1 MKSKNYILSVLAIGL
16 MTGSMVSCSDFLDTK
31 PSTSVDDTDVF
42 QTTSGAQSALNGCYY
57 QMRAY
62 GSGGANRGDDYGIPS
77 IQMISDMCGEDVMN
91 NGSGWYLY
99 NYNYWGE
106 TQANIFRTDQLW
118 TFHYRLVNNLNY
130 VITYVDD
137 SEGEDMD
144 KQYIKGQALA
154 LRGWA
159 YFDLARLYQQ
169 TYAIAKDMP
178 GVPIYTEPT
187 VDGTQGKPRGTLEET
202 YQQILSDLTTAESM
216 LEGFVRSSSYPNVFD
231 QTVVQGVLSQ
241 VYQVMNNWA
250 KSEEYAKKV
259 LAVYPLTTAEEYA
272 NGFNDHLTKSWIWG
286 IKQTEEQNMG
296 DYSPFAMWYN
306 GDRKCWTF
314 AGFILSDQFVDLFD
328 EDDIRFKQFE
338 NWSTGSGQTKKEFWI
353 SHKFRDNE
361 DCRGSMVVMRSDE
374 MLLNAAE
381 ACAHQGKDTE
391 AKALLWQ
398 LQDLRNAKRT
408 EASGDE
414 LIEAI
419 LKERRKELYG
429 EGFSLFDMLRTQKGL
444 ERTGNH
450 MDWGGLITLPAKS
463 WRFIFQLPG
472 AEMKNNKSL
481 VDEIWPAGDQNPFDG
496 VYEP

>member
-1 MKSKNYILSVLAIGL
+1 
-16 MTGSMVSCSDFLDTK
+16 
-31 PSTSVDDTDVF
+31 
-42 QTTSGAQSALNGCYY
+42 
-57 QMRAY
+57 MRAY

-118 TFHYRLVNNLNY
+118 TFHYRLVNNLNS

-259 LAVYPLTTAEEYA
+259 LAV
-272 NGFNDHLTKSWIWG
+272 
-286 IKQTEEQNMG
+286 
-296 DYSPFAMWYN
+296 
-306 GDRKCWTF
+306 
-314 AGFILSDQFVDLFD
+314 IL
-328 EDDIRFKQFE
+328 
-338 NWSTGSGQTKKEFWI
+338 
-353 SHKFRDNE
+353 
-361 DCRGSMVVMRSDE
+361 
-374 MLLNAAE
+374 
-381 ACAHQGKDTE
+381 
-391 AKALLWQ
+391 
-398 LQDLRNAKRT
+398 
-408 EASGDE
+408 
-414 LIEAI
+414 
-419 LKERRKELYG
+419 
-429 EGFSLFDMLRTQKGL
+429 
-444 ERTGNH
+444 
-450 MDWGGLITLPAKS
+450 
-463 WRFIFQLPG
+463 
-472 AEMKNNKSL
+472 
-481 VDEIWPAGDQNPFDG
+481 
-496 VYEP
+496 

>member
-1 MKSKNYILSVLAIGL
+1 MKSKNYILSVLATGL

-118 TFHYRLVNNLNY
+118 TFHYRLVNNLNS

-178 GVPIYTEPT
+178 GVPVYTEPT

-296 DYSPFAMWYN
+296 DYSPLLCGTTVIVNVGLLQA
-306 GDRKCWTF
+306 
-314 AGFILSDQFVDLFD
+314 LSYLISLWICLTKMIFVSNSSR
-328 EDDIRFKQFE
+328 I
-338 NWSTGSGQTKKEFWI
+338 G
-353 SHKFRDNE
+353 
-361 DCRGSMVVMRSDE
+361 
-374 MLLNAAE
+374 
-381 ACAHQGKDTE
+381 
-391 AKALLWQ
+391 
-398 LQDLRNAKRT
+398 LRVLA
-408 EASGDE
+408 
-414 LIEAI
+414 
-419 LKERRKELYG
+419 RRKKNS
-429 EGFSLFDMLRTQKGL
+429 GFLISSGIMRTAADRWLSCVPTKCC
-444 ERTGNH
+444 
-450 MDWGGLITLPAKS
+450 
-463 WRFIFQLPG
+463 
-472 AEMKNNKSL
+472 
-481 VDEIWPAGDQNPFDG
+481 
-496 VYEP
+496 

>member
-1 MKSKNYILSVLAIGL
+1 MKSKNYILLVLATGL

-62 GSGGANRGDDYGIPS
+62 GSGGANQGDDYGIPS

-118 TFHYRLVNNLNY
+118 TFHYRLVNNLNS

-338 NWSTGSGQTKKEFWI
+338 NWSTGSGQTKKNSGFLI
-353 SHKFRDNE
+353 SS
-361 DCRGSMVVMRSDE
+361 GIMRT
-374 MLLNAAE
+374 AADRWLS
-381 ACAHQGKDTE
+381 CVPTKCC
-391 AKALLWQ
+391 
-398 LQDLRNAKRT
+398 
-408 EASGDE
+408 
-414 LIEAI
+414 
-419 LKERRKELYG
+419 
-429 EGFSLFDMLRTQKGL
+429 
-444 ERTGNH
+444 
-450 MDWGGLITLPAKS
+450 
-463 WRFIFQLPG
+463 
-472 AEMKNNKSL
+472 
-481 VDEIWPAGDQNPFDG
+481 
-496 VYEP
+496 

>member
-1 MKSKNYILSVLAIGL
+1 MKSKNYILSVLATGL

-118 TFHYRLVNNLNY
+118 TFHYRLVNNLNS

-178 GVPIYTEPT
+178 GVPVYTEPT

-259 LAVYPLTTAEEYA
+259 LAVYPLTTQKSMQMDLMTTLP
-272 NGFNDHLTKSWIWG
+272 NLGFGELNRRKSRIWATILLLLCGTTVIVNVGLLQALSYLISLWICLTKMI
-286 IKQTEEQNMG
+286 
-296 DYSPFAMWYN
+296 
-306 GDRKCWTF
+306 
-314 AGFILSDQFVDLFD
+314 FVSNSSR
-328 EDDIRFKQFE
+328 I
-338 NWSTGSGQTKKEFWI
+338 G
-353 SHKFRDNE
+353 
-361 DCRGSMVVMRSDE
+361 
-374 MLLNAAE
+374 
-381 ACAHQGKDTE
+381 
-391 AKALLWQ
+391 
-398 LQDLRNAKRT
+398 LRVLA
-408 EASGDE
+408 
-414 LIEAI
+414 
-419 LKERRKELYG
+419 RRKKNS
-429 EGFSLFDMLRTQKGL
+429 GFLISSGIMRTAADRWLSCVPTKCC
-444 ERTGNH
+444 
-450 MDWGGLITLPAKS
+450 
-463 WRFIFQLPG
+463 
-472 AEMKNNKSL
+472 
-481 VDEIWPAGDQNPFDG
+481 
-496 VYEP
+496 

>member
-16 MTGSMVSCSDFLDTK
+16 MMGSMVSCSDFLDTK

-91 NGSGWYLY
+91 NGSGWDLY

-118 TFHYRLVNNLNY
+118 TFHYRLVNNLNS

-296 DYSPFAMWYN
+296 DYLLLLCGTTVIVNVGLLQALSSLISLWICLTKMIFASN
-306 GDRKCWTF
+306 SSRIG
-314 AGFILSDQFVDLFD
+314 
-328 EDDIRFKQFE
+328 
-338 NWSTGSGQTKKEFWI
+338 
-353 SHKFRDNE
+353 
-361 DCRGSMVVMRSDE
+361 
-374 MLLNAAE
+374 
-381 ACAHQGKDTE
+381 
-391 AKALLWQ
+391 
-398 LQDLRNAKRT
+398 LRVLA
-408 EASGDE
+408 
-414 LIEAI
+414 
-419 LKERRKELYG
+419 RRKKNS
-429 EGFSLFDMLRTQKGL
+429 GFLISSGIMRTAADRWLSCVPTKCC
-444 ERTGNH
+444 
-450 MDWGGLITLPAKS
+450 
-463 WRFIFQLPG
+463 
-472 AEMKNNKSL
+472 
-481 VDEIWPAGDQNPFDG
+481 
-496 VYEP
+496 